1 MTHYTFLAS
10 ETKGL
15 VSAIHQTAQNP
26 IALFVMGHGA
36 GANMSHAHMQ
46 GLADALAENGIETLR
61 YNFPFMETGGGRVDN
76 LPICL
81 DTIENAL
88 ALSLNLQRDL
98 QTSLQAD
105 LTEKL
110 PTFLCGHSFGGRMS
124 SHFAAEKPPKIAGIV
139 YFSFPLHPSKKPD
152 TKRAAHL
159 KEILVP
165 QLFVSGSRDT
175 LAEMALLAPVVKS
188 LPNAALHII
197 ETADHSFKIL
207 KRSRQSTEDVHT
219 EAGRVAKSF
228 VLNCL

>member
-1 MTHYTFLAS
+1 MKQYKFLAS
-10 ETKGL
+10 KSKGI
-15 VSAIHQTAQNP
+15 VSATHQAAQKP
-26 IALFVMGHGA
+26 IARFVMGHGA

-46 GLADALAENGIETLR
+46 SLADALADNGIETLR
-61 YNFPFMETGGGRVDN
+61 YNFPFMESGGGRVDT
-76 LPICL
+76 LPVCL

-88 ALSLNLQRDL
+88 ALSLRLKAGL
-98 QTSLQAD
+98 QT
-105 LTEKL
+105 EVPHEL

-124 SHFAAEKPPKIAGIV
+124 SHFAAEKQPEIAGIV

-175 LAEMALLAPVVKS
+175 LAEMELLRPIIDS
-188 LPNAALHII
+188 LSNAVLHEI

-207 KRSRQSTEDVHT
+207 KRTRQSAEDVYT
-219 EAGRVAKSF
+219 EAGRVVESF
-228 VLNCL
+228 VRTCL

>member
-1 MTHYTFLAS
+1 MKQYKFLAS
-10 ETKGL
+10 TTKGT
-15 VSAIHQTAQNP
+15 VSAIHQTTQEPLAC
-26 IALFVMGHGA
+26 FVMGHGA

-46 GLADALAENGIETLR
+46 SLADALASKGIETLR

-88 ALSLNLQRDL
+88 ALSSSL
-98 QTSLQAD
+98 QTGLP
-105 LTEKL
+105 EKL

-124 SHFAAEKPPKIAGIV
+124 SHFAAEKQPEIAGIV

-152 TKRAAHL
+152 TKRATHL
-159 KEILVP
+159 KEIQIP

-175 LAEMALLAPVVKS
+175 LADMDLLAPIIES
-188 LPNAALHII
+188 LPNAALHEI

-207 KRSRQSTEDVHT
+207 KRTRQSTEDVYI
-219 EAGRVAKSF
+219 EAGRVVKNF
-228 VLNCL
+228 VSACL

>member
-1 MTHYTFLAS
+1 MKQYTFLAS
-10 ETKGL
+10 KTKGT

-26 IALFVMGHGA
+26 IARFVMGHGA

-46 GLADALAENGIETLR
+46 SLADTLADNGIETLR
-61 YNFPFMETGGGRVDN
+61 YHFPFMEAGGGRVDN

-88 ALSLNLQRDL
+88 ALSANLP
-98 QTSLQAD
+98 S
-105 LTEKL
+105 ESPKGL

-124 SHFAAEKPPKIAGIV
+124 SHFAAEKRPEIAGIV

-152 TKRAAHL
+152 TKRATHL
-159 KEILVP
+159 IDIQIP

-175 LAEMALLAPVVKS
+175 LAEMELLAPIVQS
-188 LPNAALHII
+188 LPNATLYEI

-207 KRSRQSTEDVHT
+207 KRTRQSTDDVYK
-219 EAGRVAKSF
+219 EAARIVKDF
-228 VLNCL
+228 VQACL